1 MPVLDK
7 IIISGFKNIGFQELA
22 FSSGINCITGDNGEG
37 KTNLIDAIYYLSMT
51 KSAFSQSDKFN
62 SLNGCGKFSLSGL
75 YSFENGLSNRY
86 SVSVSETGKTVKVN
100 DKVYERLSDHIG
112 VLPIVLVSPNDVSLV
127 NGFGE
132 ERRKFMNAIIS
143 QLDKDYLKA
152 HQGYGRLLQQRNSIL
167 KSGRPDPALLEAVDS
182 RLAVHAAYIYDKR
195 SYFAGKM
202 LPIVRQYYKDVS
214 GTGEDVDMVYRSDLQ
229 KGDCLS
235 VLKDTLDRDIAMGHT
250 TSGIH
255 RDDMEF
261 TIGGMPLRKCGSQ
274 GQQKSFTVALKFAQ
288 FSIMRDEYGFPPLM
302 LLDDLFDKLDPHRV
316 SNLLKIVIGTG
327 FGQIFLTD
335 CNAERMRRIV
345 DGMTE
350 EKAYFQACKGSF
362 TVLEP

>member
-86 SVSVSETGKTVKVN
+86 SVSVSEAGKTVKVN

-152 HQGYGRLLQQRNSIL
+152 HQPLLVDGRF
-167 KSGRPDPALLEAVDS
+167 
-182 RLAVHAAYIYDKR
+182 HYDR
-195 SYFAGKM
+195 HMTFAGM
-202 LPIVRQYYKDVS
+202 ARPFHA
-214 GTGEDVDMVYRSDLQ
+214 
-229 KGDCLS
+229 
-235 VLKDTLDRDIAMGHT
+235 LDEMGY
-250 TSGIH
+250 I
-255 RDDMEF
+255 
-261 TIGGMPLRKCGSQ
+261 IGGFDGLLP
-274 GQQKSFTVALKFAQ
+274 
-288 FSIMRDEYGFPPLM
+288 YGKEI
-302 LLDDLFDKLDPHRV
+302 DRCATE
-316 SNLLKIVIGTG
+316 G
-327 FGQIFLTD
+327 
-335 CNAERMRRIV
+335 
-345 DGMTE
+345 GM
-350 EKAYFQACKGSF
+350 FQAIKYCNPKYTASLNK
-362 TVLEP
+362 VLDALEQMELAEQAAEDADDEDEFEEDDADE